1 MEDVVMKQLE
11 TIKLKNSPEYNEAWL
26 QKQIAENPSIL
37 GLGDLHLRAKEK
49 ILTYGRLDILLEDSD
64 SDNPTRYE
72 VEIQLGDTDESHII
86 RTIEYWDLERKRYPQ
101 YDHVAVLV
109 AEGVTGR
116 FLNVLNL
123 FNGNIPLIVL
133 KLDAFKIEND
143 IALHFTKILDRV
155 QLGVPEEEE
164 ASEPAN
170 RAYWEKRSCPAM
182 LKISDALLGIVKA
195 GEPNIEENYNRY
207 YIGLLRN
214 NVAANYCYFKP
225 KKAFVHMF
233 FRIGKPD
240 DEQMKRLEDADI
252 EAEYTKW
259 NVLKMKFSQNPTSQ
273 QIELI
278 KQFVELAKKN
288 YG

>member
-1 MEDVVMKQLE
+1 MKHLE
-11 TIKLKNSPEYNEAWL
+11 TIKLKNSAEYNEAWL

-37 GLGDLHLRAKEK
+37 GLGELHLRAKEK

-101 YDHVAVLV
+101 YDHIAVLV

-123 FNGNIPLIVL
+123 FNGHIPLIVL
-133 KLDAFKIEND
+133 KLDAFKVDDD

-155 QLGVPEEEE
+155 QLGVPEEDET
-164 ASEPAN
+164 SEPAN
-170 RAYWEKRSCPAM
+170 RAYWEKRSCPEM
-182 LKISDALLGIVKA
+182 LKIADALFGVVKSVEA
-195 GEPNIEENYNRY
+195 TVVQNYNKY

-225 KKAFVHMF
+225 KKSYVYMLAK
-233 FRIGKPD
+233 IAKPD
-240 DEQMKRLEDADI
+240 DDYMKMLEDTGI
-252 EAEYTKW
+252 EAGYTKW
-259 NVLKMKFSQNPTSQ
+259 NVLRMKFSQAPTEAQ
-273 QIELI
+273 GELI
-278 KQFVELAKKN
+278 RDVVELAKKT

>member
-1 MEDVVMKQLE
+1 MKKLE
-11 TIKLKNSPEYNEAWL
+11 TIKLKNSAEYNEAWL

-37 GLGDLHLRAKEK
+37 GLGELHLRAKEK

-101 YDHVAVLV
+101 YEHIAVLV

-123 FNGNIPLIVL
+123 FNGHIPLVVL
-133 KLDAFKIEND
+133 KLDAFKVDDD

-155 QLGVPEEEE
+155 QLGVPEEDET
-164 ASEPAN
+164 SEPAN
-170 RAYWEKRSCPAM
+170 RSYWEKRSCPEM
-182 LKISDALLGIVKA
+182 LKIADALFGIVKSV
-195 GEPNIEENYNRY
+195 ESNVVQNYNRY

-225 KKAFVHMF
+225 KKAYVYMLAKIA
-233 FRIGKPD
+233 RPD
-240 DEQMKRLEDADI
+240 EDYMKMLEGAGI
-252 EAEYTKW
+252 EADYTKW
-259 NVLKMKFSQNPTSQ
+259 NVLRMKFSQAPTEDQVS
-273 QIELI
+273 II
-278 KQFVELAKKN
+278 KDVVALAKKT
-288 YG
+288 YA

>member
-1 MEDVVMKQLE
+1 MKQLE

-26 QKQIAENPSIL
+26 QKQIAETPSIL
-37 GLGDLHLRAKEK
+37 GLGDLNLRAKEK

-170 RAYWEKRSCPAM
+170 RAYWEKRSCPEM

-195 GEPNIEENYNRY
+195 VEPNIEENYNRY

-240 DEQMKRLEDADI
+240 DEQMKRLEDVDI
-252 EAEYTKW
+252 EAEYTKG

>member
-1 MEDVVMKQLE
+1 MKQLE
-11 TIKLKNSPEYNEAWL
+11 TIKLKNSAEYNEAWL
-26 QKQIAENPSIL
+26 QKQIAENPSVL
-37 GLGDLHLRAKEK
+37 GLGELHLRAKEK

-101 YDHVAVLV
+101 YEHIAVLV

-123 FNGNIPLIVL
+123 FNGHIPLVVL
-133 KLDAFKIEND
+133 KLDAFKVDND

-155 QLGVPEEEE
+155 QLGVPEEDET
-164 ASEPAN
+164 SEPAN
-170 RAYWEKRSCPAM
+170 RSYWEKRSCPEM
-182 LKISDALLGIVKA
+182 LKIADALFGIVKSVEA
-195 GEPNIEENYNRY
+195 NVVQNYNRY

-225 KKAFVHMF
+225 KKAYVYMLAKTA
-233 FRIGKPD
+233 KPD
-240 DEQMKRLEDADI
+240 EDYMKMLEDSGI
-252 EAEYTKW
+252 EAGYTKW
-259 NVLKMKFSQNPTSQ
+259 NVLRMKFSQAPTDDQ
-273 QIELI
+273 VAVIRDV
-278 KQFVELAKKN
+278 VELAKKA

>member
-1 MEDVVMKQLE
+1 MKKLE
-11 TIKLKNSPEYNEAWL
+11 TIKLKNSAEYNEAWL

-37 GLGDLHLRAKEK
+37 GLGELHLRAKEK

-101 YDHVAVLV
+101 YEHIAVLV

-123 FNGNIPLIVL
+123 FNGHIPLVVL
-133 KLDAFKIEND
+133 KLDAFKVDDD

-155 QLGVPEEEE
+155 QLGVPEEDET
-164 ASEPAN
+164 SEPAN
-170 RAYWEKRSCPAM
+170 RSYWEKRSCPEM
-182 LKISDALLGIVKA
+182 LKIADALFGIVKSVEA
-195 GEPNIEENYNRY
+195 NVVQNYNRY

-225 KKAFVHMF
+225 KKAYVYMLAKTA
-233 FRIGKPD
+233 KPD
-240 DEQMKRLEDADI
+240 EDYMKMLEDSGI
-252 EAEYTKW
+252 EAGYTKW
-259 NVLKMKFSQNPTSQ
+259 NVLRMKFSQAPTDDQ
-273 QIELI
+273 VAVIRDV
-278 KQFVELAKKN
+278 VEQAKKA

>member
-1 MEDVVMKQLE
+1 MKQLE
-11 TIKLKNSPEYNEAWL
+11 TIKLKNSSEYNEAWL

-37 GLGDLHLRAKEK
+37 GLGDLRLRAKEK

-101 YDHVAVLV
+101 YEHVAVLV

-123 FNGNIPLIVL
+123 FNGQIPLIVL
-133 KLDAFKIEND
+133 KLEAFKFEND

-164 ASEPAN
+164 TTEPAN
-170 RAYWEKRSCPAM
+170 RGYWEKRSCPEM
-182 LKISDALLGIVKA
+182 LKLADGLLDIVKSVEPGIV
-195 GEPNIEENYNRY
+195 ENYNRY

-214 NVAANYCYFKP
+214 NTAANYCYFKP
-225 KKAFVHMF
+225 KKTYVLMMF
-233 FRIGKPD
+233 KGPKPEED
-240 DEQMKRLEDADI
+240 FMKRLDDAGI
-252 EAEYTKW
+252 EADYTKW
-259 NVLKMKFSQNPTSQ
+259 NALRMKFSQTPTKE
-273 QIELI
+273 QITLVKEA
-278 KQFVELAKKN
+278 VELAKKN